1 MIASPFALFS
11 ADRGHG
17 FPIGS
22 TYEVIDPARLAY
34 WDPSIE
40 LPETTST
47 RRAMAC
53 PWSPPLPKMQG
64 PLPIQGP
71 LQMQGPLPMHGPRL
85 APKRALNL
93 FEQMFGESQP

>member
-1 MIASPFALFS
+1 MISSPYSTFT

-22 TYEVIDPARLAY
+22 IYKVIVPARLAY
-34 WDPSIE
+34 WDPSLE
-40 LPETTST
+40 LPETTSR

-53 PWSPPLPKMQG
+53 PWSAPIPK
-64 PLPIQGP
+64 I
-71 LQMQGPLPMHGPRL
+71 QGPLPMYGPRP

-93 FEQMFGESQP
+93 FEQMFGVFQP

>member
-1 MIASPFALFS
+1 MISSPYSTFT

-22 TYEVIDPARLAY
+22 IYKVIVPARLAY
-34 WDPSIE
+34 WDPSLE
-40 LPETTST
+40 LPETTSR

-53 PWSPPLPKMQG
+53 PWSAPIPKIQG

-71 LQMQGPLPMHGPRL
+71 PQLQGPLPMYGPRP

-93 FEQMFGESQP
+93 FEQMFGVFQP

>member
-1 MIASPFALFS
+1 MIASPYSTFT

-34 WDPSIE
+34 WDPSLE

-53 PWSPPLPKMQG
+53 PWSPPIPR
-64 PLPIQGP
+64 I
-71 LQMQGPLPMHGPRL
+71 HGPKS
-85 APKRALNL
+85 APNPALNL

>member
-11 ADRGHG
+11 ADHGHG

-40 LPETTST
+40 IPETTST

-53 PWSPPLPKMQG
+53 PWSPPSSPAVE
-64 PLPIQGP
+64 IS
-71 LQMQGPLPMHGPRL
+71 
-85 APKRALNL
+85 ADEIFAA
-93 FEQMFGESQP
+93 MFGDSQP

>member
-11 ADRGHG
+11 ADRGYG

-22 TYEVIDPARLAY
+22 TYEVTDPARLAY

-47 RRAMAC
+47 HRAMAC
-53 PWSPPLPKMQG
+53 PWSPPSTPGVK
-64 PLPIQGP
+64 ISAD
-71 LQMQGPLPMHGPRL
+71 H
-85 APKRALNL
+85 L
-93 FEQMFGESQP
+93 FAAMFGDSQP